1 MIHNYVKYTL
11 MFVFLVIVQ
20 VLILN
25 QVQFSGYI
33 NPYMYVLFILLLPVT
48 APPWLVILASFL
60 IGIVIDVFS
69 NSMGIHAAA
78 SVFAGYF
85 RPVVIRFI
93 SSHDEEYN
101 EYPGLLQNKFS
112 WFLLYTSIIVL
123 IHHAVLFFL
132 EVFSF
137 ADFLITFFR
146 LLLSSIFSV
155 FIIVLSQFI
164 IFRK

>member
-1 MIHNYVKYTL
+1 

-25 QVQFSGYI
+25 QVQFGGYI
-33 NPYMYVLFILLLPVT
+33 NPYMYVLFIILLPVT
-48 APPWLVILASFL
+48 APPWLVIPASFL

-78 SVFAGYF
+78 SVFAGYL

-101 EYPGLLQNKFS
+101 EYPGLMQNKFS
-112 WFLLYTSIIVL
+112 WFLLYTSIIVF
-123 IHHAVLFFL
+123 IHHTVLFFL

-137 ADFLITFFR
+137 ADFFITFFR
-146 LLLSSIFSV
+146 LLLSSIFSI